1 MTNLNP
7 DQSMLEQAINDYLG
21 WMIAHGY
28 AQRTIESY
36 ESTLKK
42 FCCFVKRWKIPWD
55 DIFTLNT
62 LKNFQAEKSRG
73 RETHAIR
80 GVARLLYQQNKIS
93 QPIPVKQIPR
103 LPEVYEE
110 YFYYCAKARQ
120 DSSRQIHQI
129 RKVLSVF
136 NSYLEKYDIRL
147 SAITIEQFDAFSAE
161 FNAGYSEQTQKT
173 YLGYFRGFLKY
184 LYQHRNILKKD
195 LAPLIVS
202 SHGFARTKPPCFL
215 RPHEV
220 QRLFAGLKLSTPRDL
235 RTYAMIHLAYTLGLR
250 PTEICRI
257 TLDDIS
263 FNKGEL
269 RIRKRKTDNPIV
281 LPVPKETIKAI
292 AAYLVGGRH
301 ESKRREL
308 FLSLVPPYGP
318 VTSLTPN
325 YYIKI
330 NMRKAKLPATASV
343 YWLRHTYAQN
353 LLEAGVSIFEIKEML
368 GHDNIA
374 STGKY
379 LRIHINLMR
388 KVLFDETI

>member
-1 MTNLNP
+1 
-7 DQSMLEQAINDYLG
+7 MLEQAINDYLS

-28 AQRTIESY
+28 AQKTIESY

-42 FCCFVKRWKIPWD
+42 FCCFVKRRKIPWD
-55 DIFTLNT
+55 AIFTLNT
-62 LKNFQAEKSRG
+62 LRNFQAEKSRG

-80 GVARLLYQQNKIS
+80 GLARLLYQQNKIS
-93 QPIPVKQIPR
+93 RPIPVKQIPR

-110 YFYYCAKARQ
+110 YLSYCAIARQ
-120 DSSRQIHQI
+120 DSDRQIRQI

-136 NSYLEKYDIRL
+136 NGYLEKFDIKL

-161 FNAGYSEQTQKT
+161 FNAGYSQQTQKE
-173 YLGYFRGFLKY
+173 YLGYLRRFLKY
-184 LYQHRNILKKD
+184 IYQHHNILKKD

-202 SHGFARTKPPCFL
+202 SHTFARTNPPCFL

-250 PTEICRI
+250 PIEICRI

-269 RIRKRKTDNPIV
+269 RIRKRKAANPIV

-292 AAYLVGGRH
+292 AAYLVGGRP
-301 ESKRREL
+301 ESNRREL

-318 VTSLTPN
+318 IGRLMPSH
-325 YYIKI
+325 YFKKC
-330 NMRKAKLPATASV
+330 MRKAKLPATASI

-368 GHDNIA
+368 GHSEIE

-379 LRIHINLMR
+379 LRIHISLMR